1 MHFEQAKTSS
11 KLSINFSD
19 CCAKCVK
26 KLTVKTIF
34 ETQRYFGV
42 IVANCEHLYY
52 LTNIEFGL

>member
-26 KLTVKTIF
+26 KLTVKT
-34 ETQRYFGV
+34 QRYFGV